1 MADLENHIFCPLDG
15 LTLLAREQKRLT
27 ALKQLGLLEAELIPA
42 FDQAT
47 EIAAQFLEAP
57 ICISS
62 VLTRDVLF
70 LKSAV
75 GLSQMGLM
83 NPLAQLRQL
92 PRRESFC
99 TYVVDARQVLAIPDT
114 TKNPVFAESL
124 LVSRYGIRAYLG
136 APLLS
141 VDGQCLGALAVMDW
155 VPRRFTSQDRA
166 FLAMAARWSLS
177 EFERDRLLPREQRV
191 PNPWHS
197 LECDREWESGEMMFG
212 SVEPSNHASATS
224 FSTNT
229 LKTHVLAQLTQ
240 ELRTPLTSV
249 MGMASVLGREIYGP
263 LTDKQ
268 KEYLEIIYRSGQHL
282 VSLVD
287 EIIAL
292 GLLDEARKKLNLAA
306 IDLEML
312 CQQALNN
319 LLEIAQQRQQ
329 TTRLSVEPGSR
340 IGLLDKEKVRPM
352 LYHLVYSILQ
362 IAEPGGEVRIHVS
375 RKDSLEHHSLEVVQI
390 AVWISHPWLGEGLP
404 PIYGGIAS
412 TYLASVAD
420 MSDVS
425 LTSAPASELEGG
437 ECNSHPTYLASERQ
451 ILSSAGLWEDLMK
464 SQHRD
469 LTTGNPDDRAKLGLL
484 LSCHLA
490 ELHRGY
496 ISIQGS
502 PDLGYRYAINLP
514 QVEPGEERL

>member
-15 LTLLAREQKRLT
+15 LTRLAREQKRLA

-42 FDQAT
+42 FAQAT

-57 ICISS
+57 ICILS
-62 VLTRDVLF
+62 VLTQDMLL

-75 GLSQMGLM
+75 GLSRMGLM

-114 TKNPVFAESL
+114 TTNPVLAESL
-124 LVSRYGIRAYLG
+124 LVSQYGIRAYLG
-136 APLLS
+136 APLLA

-155 VPRRFTSQDRA
+155 VPRHFTSQDRA
-166 FLAMAARWSLS
+166 FLAMAARWSFS
-177 EFERDRLLPREQRV
+177 EFERNRLLPPERRV
-191 PNPWHS
+191 SNPGNS
-197 LECDREWESGEMMFG
+197 LECDREWQSAEVMFG
-212 SVEPSNHASATS
+212 SIESSTPASATS

-263 LTDKQ
+263 LTSKQ

-282 VSLVD
+282 VSLVE

-292 GLLDEARKKLNLAA
+292 GLLDEASQKLNLAA
-306 IDLEML
+306 IDVEML
-312 CQQALNN
+312 GQQALNN
-319 LLEIAQQRQQ
+319 LLEITQQRQQ

-362 IAEPGGEVRIHVS
+362 VAEPGGEVRIHIS
-375 RKDSLEHHSLEVVQI
+375 RKDSLEGHSPEIVQI
-390 AVWISHPWLGEGLP
+390 AVWMVHPWLGEGLP
-404 PIYGGIAS
+404 PVYGGIAS
-412 TYLASVAD
+412 TSLAPVTDMSEVPLASI
-420 MSDVS
+420 
-425 LTSAPASELEGG
+425 LASELEGG
-437 ECNSHPTYLASERQ
+437 EYKKSPTYLASERQ
-451 ILSSAGLWEDLMK
+451 ILSSASLWEDLMQ
-464 SQHRD
+464 SQNCD
-469 LTTGNPDDRAKLGLL
+469 PATGNADSRAKLGLL

-502 PDLGYRYAINLP
+502 PDLGYRYAIHLP
-514 QVEPGEERL
+514 QLEPGQERL